1 MGGQSKEI
9 LLLGNEA
16 CVEGALMAGVRFFAG
31 YPITPASEIAEYMSL
46 RLPQEGG
53 CFIQMEDEIGSVTA
67 ATGASMGGVK
77 AMTASSGP
85 GISLKQEGIGCAAIM
100 EVPLVV
106 VNVQRGGPGI
116 GNIQPAQ
123 GDVMQARWGTHGGVQ
138 LIGLAPSS
146 VQECFTLAAR
156 AVNLAEKFRVPVI
169 ILSDASI
176 GHMREKV
183 TLPASLDVV
192 ERPRPQVPPEQY
204 MAYDTDAPDGVPP
217 MADLGSA
224 YESHFTSFIHNKKGF
239 AAWTDYEITDAL
251 VRRLNNKILMRVEEI
266 ITLESFL
273 TEDAD
278 VVVVAHGSTVRPSK
292 AAVIQ
297 TREAGIKAGLLKL
310 ITTWPFPYKQVR
322 QLAQQAKNFVV
333 PELNLGQLAGEVER
347 CLGDGNNLHQ
357 LNRVDGGLITP
368 DQVIAA
374 IEEAN

>member
-1 MGGQSKEI
+1 MKGQSKEV

-16 CVEGALMAGVRFFAG
+16 CVEGAIMAGVRFFAG
-31 YPITPASEIAEYMSL
+31 YPITPASEIAEHMSL

-100 EVPLVV
+100 EVPLVI

-123 GDVMQARWGTHGGVQ
+123 GDVMQARWGTHGGVHM
-138 LIGLAPSS
+138 IALAPSS
-146 VQECFTLAAR
+146 VQECFDLTVK
-156 AVNLAEKFRVPVI
+156 AVNLSERFRVPVM

-183 TLPASLDVV
+183 TLPESLELV
-192 ERPRPQVPPEQY
+192 ERPRPKVDPKDY
-204 MAYDTDAPDGVPP
+204 LSYDTEAPDGVPP
-217 MADLGSA
+217 MADLGTA

-239 AAWTDYEITDAL
+239 AAWTDYAITDAL
-251 VRRLNNKILMRVEEI
+251 VHRLNNKLLMHLNDILLI
-266 ITLESFL
+266 ESYL
-273 TEDAD
+273 LDDAD
-278 VVVVAHGSTVRPSK
+278 MVVVAHGSTARPSK
-292 AAVIQ
+292 AAVNRARQ
-297 TREAGIKAGLLKL
+297 AGIKAGLLKL
-310 ITTWPFPYKQVR
+310 LTVWPFPYEHVR
-322 QLAQQAKNFVV
+322 SLAKRTKTFLV

-347 CLGDGNNLHQ
+347 CLGEKNVLHQ
-357 LNRVDGGLITP
+357 VNRVDGGLLTP
-368 DQVIAA
+368 DQILAA
-374 IEEAN
+374 IEEAK

>member
-1 MGGQSKEI
+1 MKGHSKEI

-31 YPITPASEIAEYMSL
+31 YPITPASEIAEHMSL

-85 GISLKQEGIGCAAIM
+85 GLSLKQEGIGCAAIM

-146 VQECFTLAAR
+146 VQECFDLTVK
-156 AVNLAEKFRVPVI
+156 AVNLAERFRVPVI
-169 ILSDASI
+169 LLSDASI

-183 TLPASLDVV
+183 VLPSSLEEV
-192 ERPRPQVPPEQY
+192 ERPRPRVPPEEY
-204 MAYDTDAPDGVPP
+204 MTYDTDELDGVPP
-217 MADLGSA
+217 MADLGTA
-224 YESHFTSFIHNKKGF
+224 YESHLTSFVHNKKGF
-239 AAWTDYEITDAL
+239 AAWTDYGVTDAL
-251 VRRLNNKILMRVEEI
+251 VRRLNNKLLMHLDEI
-266 ITLESFL
+266 IFQESFFM
-273 TEDAD
+273 EDAD
-278 VVVVAHGSTVRPSK
+278 IVVVAHGSTVRPSK

-297 TREAGIKAGLLKL
+297 AREAGIKAGLLKL
-310 ITTWPFPYKQVR
+310 ITIWPFPYQQVR
-322 QLAQQAKNFVV
+322 QLAQQAKSFIV

-347 CLGDGNNLHQ
+347 CLEGRATLHQ

-368 DQVIAA
+368 DQVLAA

>member
-1 MGGQSKEI
+1 MKGHSKEI
-9 LLLGNEA
+9 LLMGNEA

-85 GISLKQEGIGCAAIM
+85 GLSLKQEGIGCAAIM

-146 VQECFTLAAR
+146 VQECFDLSVK
-156 AVNLAEKFRVPVI
+156 AVNLAERFRVPVI

-183 TLPASLDVV
+183 VLPSSLEQV

-204 MAYDTDAPDGVPP
+204 MTYDTDEPDGVPP
-217 MADLGSA
+217 LADLGTA
-224 YESHFTSFIHNKKGF
+224 YESHLTSFIHNKKGF
-239 AAWTDYEITDAL
+239 AAWTDFAVTDAL
-251 VRRLNNKILMRVEEI
+251 VRRLNNKLLMHLDEI
-266 ITLESFL
+266 ISLESFFM
-273 TEDAD
+273 EDAEI
-278 VVVVAHGSTVRPSK
+278 VVVAHGSTVRPSK

-297 TREAGIKAGLLKL
+297 AREAGIKAGLLKL
-310 ITTWPFPYKQVR
+310 ITIWPFPYPQVR
-322 QLAQQAKNFVV
+322 QLAKQAKSFIV

-347 CLGDGNNLHQ
+347 CLGGENVLHQ

-368 DQVIAA
+368 DQVLAA